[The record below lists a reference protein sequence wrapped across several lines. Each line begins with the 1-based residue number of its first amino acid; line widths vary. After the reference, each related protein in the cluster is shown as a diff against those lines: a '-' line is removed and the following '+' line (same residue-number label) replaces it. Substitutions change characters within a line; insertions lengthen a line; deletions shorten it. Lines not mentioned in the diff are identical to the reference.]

1 MNIDQN
7 KALLVDLPEEWPEKV
22 KIALDQD
29 EALFVDLPEEQPK
42 KAKKT
47 PPKITPNV
55 GLKAAPIRI
64 LKKYQRQRQKGHLEN
79 VNKRAPNWL
88 KKEGYLETD
97 DSEMVDYNSDVSLAD
112 VATVDYN
119 MGTQPN
125 ELDNDI
131 EKIDLK
137 NTSKN
142 ILIKKTAKKNSKK
155 I

>member
-1 MNIDQN
+1 
-7 KALLVDLPEEWPEKV
+7 
-22 KIALDQD
+22 
-29 EALFVDLPEEQPK
+29 
-42 KAKKT
+42 
-47 PPKITPNV
+47 
-55 GLKAAPIRI
+55 
-64 LKKYQRQRQKGHLEN
+64 
-79 VNKRAPNWL
+79 
-88 KKEGYLETD
+88 
-97 DSEMVDYNSDVSLAD
+97 MVDYNSDISLAD

-155 I
+155 IQKFKKKSTAF

>member
-7 KALLVDLPEEWPEKV
+7 KVLLVDLPEEWPEKV

-42 KAKKT
+42 KAKKN

-64 LKKYQRQRQKGHLEN
+64 LKKYQRQRQKGHLKN

-97 DSEMVDYNSDVSLAD
+97 DSEMVDYNNDVSLAD

>member
-1 MNIDQN
+1 M
-7 KALLVDLPEEWPEKV
+7 K
-22 KIALDQD
+22 
-29 EALFVDLPEEQPK
+29 
-42 KAKKT
+42 
-47 PPKITPNV
+47 
-55 GLKAAPIRI
+55 
-64 LKKYQRQRQKGHLEN
+64 N

-97 DSEMVDYNSDVSLAD
+97 DSEMVDYNNDVSLAD
-112 VATVDYN
+112 VATVDFN